1 MKGVIINM
9 QKKWWQNAVVYQIYP
24 KSFKD
29 SNKDGIGDLTGIIE
43 GLDHIQSLGVN
54 VIWLCP
60 VNRSPMR
67 DNGYDISDYYTID
80 PLFGTNADLEH
91 LIQEAGKRGIKVL
104 MDLVVNHVSSEH
116 KWFLD
121 MLADENSPYRD
132 YFVIRETPDGNPP
145 NNFRSYFG
153 DSV

>member
-1 MKGVIINM
+1 M

-43 GLDHIQSLGVN
+43 GLDHIQYLGVN

-67 DNGYDISDYYTID
+67 DNGYDISDYYTMYT
-80 PLFGTNADLEH
+80 LF
-91 LIQEAGKRGIKVL
+91 IKIL
-104 MDLVVNHVSSEH
+104 LS
-116 KWFLD
+116 
-121 MLADENSPYRD
+121 
-132 YFVIRETPDGNPP
+132 I
-145 NNFRSYFG
+145 
-153 DSV
+153 